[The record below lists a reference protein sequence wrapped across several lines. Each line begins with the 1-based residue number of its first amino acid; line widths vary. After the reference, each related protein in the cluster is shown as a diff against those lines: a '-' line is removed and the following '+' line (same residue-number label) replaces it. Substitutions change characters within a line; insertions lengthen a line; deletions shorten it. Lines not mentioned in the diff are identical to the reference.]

1 MQILEDGKVRKMGFF
16 GKNRRMTSDLMEE
29 EKRHSMPHNGRNGGI
44 TSSGM
49 EERESP
55 MVSGIKEERKA
66 FYRGIYNHDSGL
78 YTSIMPV
85 S

>member
-1 MQILEDGKVRKMGFF
+1 MAEG
-16 GKNRRMTSDLMEE
+16 E

-55 MVSGIKEERKA
+55 IVSGIKEERKA

>member
-29 EKRHSMPHNGRNGGI
+29 EKGRHSMPHNGRNGGI

-49 EERESP
+49 EERE
-55 MVSGIKEERKA
+55 G
-66 FYRGIYNHDSGL
+66 
-78 YTSIMPV
+78 
-85 S
+85 

>member
-44 TSSGM
+44 ASRGM
-49 EERESP
+49 EERE
-55 MVSGIKEERKA
+55 G
-66 FYRGIYNHDSGL
+66 
-78 YTSIMPV
+78 
-85 S
+85 